1 MCGAIEIESLLVVFN
16 PFGTRIK
23 RFYWVTLCSGANL
36 LSLNPDLVAS
46 VIISIISPI
55 IGTSTTRMRTIYC
68 VIIITIIQLQSYDKY
83 TTSRDR

>member
-1 MCGAIEIESLLVVFN
+1 M
-16 PFGTRIK
+16 
-23 RFYWVTLCSGANL
+23 

-83 TTSRDR
+83 TTICKKENEQLRHLLYNTNLYTKDSLNSLYICRGF